1 MAPSWKPS
9 RGWPRQRNSRDT
21 DEARW
26 TRRNSETPPTSLST
40 KELLMAVQALYYEE
54 AHPQDVLVQ
63 WWLHQSGHRASIE
76 EIEAAAASSKKLK
89 VQPASTTRKGFSVML
104 QDPPSWFQGFDEDLV
119 EQIPLDI
126 HEEATMMVLAGGWP
140 EPALANHDRF
150 NIAAWLRSDP
160 RLGPR
165 LSLGR
170 ALALVNHM
178 LGSHSVLGKRQGR
191 LVPYFLSEE
200 YEKQENARCYLP
212 TSLREEEEC
221 VASWEDLATYLKI
234 LLEEHS
240 GEMM

>member
-150 NIAAWLRSDP
+150 NIADRRLACWMAGVAAQRSP
-160 RLGPR
+160 AGATPELGPR
-165 LSLGR
+165 PC
-170 ALALVNHM
+170 A
-178 LGSHSVLGKRQGR
+178 GKPYARQ
-191 LVPYFLSEE
+191 P
-200 YEKQENARCYLP
+200 QC
-212 TSLREEEEC
+212 
-221 VASWEDLATYLKI
+221 SWEAARAFGAVLPL
-234 LLEEHS
+234 
-240 GEMM
+240 